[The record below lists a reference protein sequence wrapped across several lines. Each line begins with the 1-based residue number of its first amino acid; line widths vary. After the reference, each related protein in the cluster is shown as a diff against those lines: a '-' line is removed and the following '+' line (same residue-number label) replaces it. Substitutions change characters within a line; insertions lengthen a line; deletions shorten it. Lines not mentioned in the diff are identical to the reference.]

1 MELAAQI
8 GWLLQQGADPNGCD
22 PSGNMPVFLAVHLV
36 DSEQAPQAVHLLME
50 AGADADS
57 ARTHRDSSSLHRAVL
72 LNRQQV
78 VLELIRGGAAPFPS
92 TRALPLAGSLGRF
105 GERHDCSTEIRV
117 CTEVATI
124 RWLRAND
131 TIAIR
136 SLSEHGVRL
145 AKDTTLSILVLHWN
159 YEVPR
164 NPA

>member
-1 MELAAQI
+1 MTRTVAPLESTA
-8 GWLLQQGADPNGCD
+8 C
-22 PSGNMPVFLAVHLV
+22 AVAL
-36 DSEQAPQAVHLLME
+36 S
-50 AGADADS
+50 GADADS

-78 VLELIRGGAAPFPS
+78 VLELIRGGAAPYPS

-117 CTEVATI
+117 CMEVAAI
-124 RWLRAND
+124 WWLRTND